1 MGGEQQAAGILA
13 RLLLEGSG
21 DYRELQQLPLGTLL
35 PGIERIVAGRP
46 ADGLGTRA
54 TNGLIN
60 ARLDDWSAIAQVS
73 ALELITLPNFGEKS
87 FLELAEALMTRW
99 LEARLEIDERPRDL
113 SATSSG
119 SSIWAGK
126 VRPAVDED
134 DSAVQDDRPTGPTIR
149 DPQARAIL
157 EWLWERQGVSSWAE
171 LLERVPDLD
180 EAPEQIRIA
189 STSFGK
195 RSIVEVLDLRPTVE
209 SDWLGYLTL
218 DDRQSM
224 VAKERIF
231 AEGTNQKTL
240 SDLAE
245 RLEIT
250 RERVRQIQKA
260 LTTRLLEEAPAQIVH
275 LASRL
280 RRRVG
285 DVTTREELRVAGAE
299 LVAASGKPT
308 ADEFSFRVEVLVR
321 LAGPWVGRGPLL
333 LSAKATAAVD
343 RATAAVGLLG
353 PGQPADA
360 VVANLSEEIRDGDR
374 HLEEL
379 RSILTLRELDGSL
392 YRWGGS
398 QPDKAYTVLS
408 AAGRPLEFFELHAG
422 VGLEA
427 SPRSLAQRLREDPRF
442 MRRGK
447 DTFGLREWGGEEY
460 SGILEELEQAIERG
474 GGRVDLGELV
484 DRFTAEFDV
493 SANSVRS
500 YANDRRFLRHEDGTI
515 AMRGVEDEELTP
527 LRVAPLEDTPA
538 VYLLD
543 DVWHLR
549 IEVDHDVLRGSGRP
563 LRRSVAAGADLE
575 PGLGLGFRYDEGV
588 EVSFSWRG
596 TQPTIGSVRGVA
608 MGRGAVEG
616 DLLFLPLSGAEP
628 RPSRLVEGRVL
639 QRESGV
645 RRLAAEIGFDPDV
658 VEEASDEPPSAIR
671 LALGLTH
678 GSDWHDVV
686 DRLRRRR
693 EDRLLALV
701 PEVWL

>member
-1 MGGEQQAAGILA
+1 VRLIGGDRQAAGTLA

-21 DYRELQQLPLGTLL
+21 AYRELRQVPLATLL
-35 PGIERIVAGRP
+35 PGLERIEVGRP
-46 ADGLGTRA
+46 SDSLGTRA

-60 ARLDDWSAIAQVS
+60 AKLDNWPAIAQVS
-73 ALELITLPNFGEKS
+73 ALELITLSNFGEKS
-87 FLELAEALMTRW
+87 FLEVAESLMTRW
-99 LEARLEIDERPRDL
+99 LEAGVEIDEWPQDPSSAAIGPPIRRRRPEEDL
-113 SATSSG
+113 A
-119 SSIWAGK
+119 AE
-126 VRPAVDED
+126 ED
-134 DSAVQDDRPTGPTIR
+134 DRSCGPTIG
-149 DPQARAIL
+149 DPEARAIL
-157 EWLWERQGVSSWAE
+157 EWLWERQGISSWAQ
-171 LLERVPDLD
+171 LLEGIPGLD
-180 EAPEQIRIA
+180 EAPEAIQIVA
-189 STSFGK
+189 SSFG
-195 RSIVEVLDLRPTVE
+195 RRPIAEALDLRPIAE
-209 SDWLGYLTL
+209 PDWLDYLSL
-218 DDRQSM
+218 DDRQLM
-224 VAKERIF
+224 IAKERIF
-231 AEGTNQKTL
+231 ADGTDQKTL

-260 LTTRLLEEAPAQIVH
+260 LAKRLIDEAPAQIVH

-280 RRRVG
+280 RGRVG
-285 DVTTREELRVAGAE
+285 DVTTREELRATGSG
-299 LVAASGKPT
+299 LVAASGEPT
-308 ADEFSFRVEVLVR
+308 SDQLLFRVEVLSR
-321 LAGPWVGRGPLL
+321 LAGPWVERGPLL
-333 LSAKATAAVD
+333 LSAKAAEAVD
-343 RATAAVGLLG
+343 RAIAAVGLLG
-353 PGQPADA
+353 SAQPADL
-360 VVANLSEEIRDGDR
+360 VLANLNEEIRVGDR
-374 HLEEL
+374 QLEEL
-379 RSILTLRELDGSL
+379 RSALSLRELEGSF

-408 AAGRPLEFFELHAG
+408 AAARPLGFFELHAR

-447 DTFGLREWGGEEY
+447 DSFGLREWGGEEY
-460 SGILEELEQAIERG
+460 SGILEELEQAIERA
-474 GGRVDLGELV
+474 GGRVDLGGLV

-500 YANDRRFLRHEDGTI
+500 YANDRRFVRHEDGTI
-515 AMRGVEDEELTP
+515 AMRGADDEEEAP

-549 IEVDHDVLRGSGRP
+549 VDVDHDVLRGSGRP
-563 LRRSVAAGADLE
+563 IRRSVAAAADLE
-575 PGLGLGFRYDEGV
+575 PGLGLGFRYDDGI
-588 EVSFSWRG
+588 EVSFSWRA

-628 RPSRLVEGRVL
+628 RPSRLVESRVL
-639 QRESGV
+639 HQEFGV
-645 RRLAAEIGFDPDV
+645 RRLAAEIGLDPAGL
-658 VEEASDEPPSAIR
+658 EQASDEPPSPIR
-671 LALGLTH
+671 LALGLTQ

-693 EDRLLALV
+693 ENRLLELI